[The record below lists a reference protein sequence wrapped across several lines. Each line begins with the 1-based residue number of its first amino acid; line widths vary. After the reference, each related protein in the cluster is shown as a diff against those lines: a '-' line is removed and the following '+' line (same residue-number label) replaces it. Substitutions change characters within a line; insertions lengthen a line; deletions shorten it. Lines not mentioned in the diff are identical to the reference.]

1 MKYALLT
8 LMWDDNLGEGFV
20 KLRDNF
26 DRSGWVTKM
35 DFLTDVIRQ
44 LEDLKDLTYDEMY
57 KDRPKVRF

>member
-35 DFLTDVIRQ
+35 DFLSDVIRQ

-57 KDRPKVRF
+57 KDRPKVIF

>member
-57 KDRPKVRF
+57 NDRPKVRF